1 VWEMAGS
8 SLAWVRRLIGT
19 FYLLA
24 QKLVFCNS
32 DLDKPTTAAPFI
44 RWETW
49 RFSPNLSGMHLKG
62 MYLIGVCLTGVHLT
76 GVHVLG
82 VHLMGICLTGV
93 HLMEVHLMGIHF
105 MDMHVVGVHVTG
117 MGVCLIGV
125 ISRAHISWPCIS

>member
-1 VWEMAGS
+1 MKE
-8 SLAWVRRLIGT
+8 VRRLIGT

-62 MYLIGVCLTGVHLT
+62 MYLIGVCLTGVH
-76 GVHVLG
+76 VLV
-82 VHLMGICLTGV
+82 VHLMGMCLTGV